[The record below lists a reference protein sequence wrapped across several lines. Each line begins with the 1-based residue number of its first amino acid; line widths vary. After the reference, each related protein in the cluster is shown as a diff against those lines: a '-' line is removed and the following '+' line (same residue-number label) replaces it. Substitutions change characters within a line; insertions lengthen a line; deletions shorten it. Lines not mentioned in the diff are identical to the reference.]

1 MARKKQGRSKKK
13 SKIMKVTNQES
24 SVKGPHTF
32 VFQRGTVGKNVQQ
45 LVLDTRRIME
55 PFTSTGLRARK
66 KNVLKD
72 FISVAGPLGVSH
84 LLTFSKTQTSV
95 NMRIIRLPKGPT
107 ITFKVKQYCLIRD
120 VVSQLKRP
128 NMYASQFRHP
138 PLLVL
143 NNFNSDSMHM
153 KLMAT
158 MFQNMFPSINVH
170 TVKLNT
176 IRRCVLLNYD
186 PNTNLIELR
195 HYSIKV
201 VPAGMSRSVKKL
213 LQTKVP
219 NLSRYTDVSE
229 YFTNAG
235 NLSESEAEQDGPHNE
250 VNLPQSIG
258 SRGNMTAEKS
268 AIRLVEIGPRIQLQ
282 LVKIEEGVCNGDII
296 YHQFVKKTEEEIAAA
311 KTAREKKKLLKDK
324 RKNKQKMNVLQKK
337 ELREKHK
344 EKSIL
349 GMQKKKEQEEKQDSD
364 ADSIEAVSMT
374 KVDDAG
380 GDEEDDEDD
389 AEYYRRE
396 VGQEPEQGLFQKRTQ
411 MGLKRK
417 KQDESAPKS
426 SIKRFKSQRKK
437 TAPANKRDK
446 RSIGMPSSNTQ
457 RTGFKVKRSNSSKK
471 SFKFRKT
478 KGGR

>member
-1 MARKKQGRSKKK
+1 MGKKQGRNKKK
-13 SKIMKVTNQES
+13 SRLMKATNQTNF
-24 SVKGPHTF
+24 VRGPHTF

-95 NMRIIRLPKGPT
+95 NMRVIRLPKGPT
-107 ITFKVKQYCLIRD
+107 ITFRVQQYCLIRD

-128 NMYASQFRHP
+128 NMYASQFQNP

-143 NNFNSDSMHM
+143 NNFNKDAMHM

-170 TVKLNT
+170 TVKLNR

-186 PNTNLIELR
+186 PETNMIDLR

-213 LQTKVP
+213 LKTKVP

-235 NLSESEAEQDGPHNE
+235 ALSESEPEQDGPHNE
-250 VNLPQSIG
+250 INLPQSIG
-258 SRGNMTAEKS
+258 SRGNMAAEKS
-268 AIRLVEIGPRIQLQ
+268 AIRLVEIGPRIQFQ
-282 LVKIEEGVCNGDII
+282 LVKIEEGVCSGDII
-296 YHQFVKKTEEEIAAA
+296 YHQYVKKSEDEIAAA
-311 KTAREKKKLLKDK
+311 KLAREKKTSAKE
-324 RKNKQKMNVLQKK
+324 RRRNKQKMNVLKKK
-337 ELREKHK
+337 ELKEKHK
-344 EKSIL
+344 EKSL
-349 GMQKKKEQEEKQDSD
+349 EGMQMKNQQEENMDNDESEEVSK
-364 ADSIEAVSMT
+364 AVN
-374 KVDDAG
+374 VDD
-380 GDEEDDEDD
+380 EDEDD
-389 AEYYRRE
+389 AEYYRQE
-396 VGQEPEQGLFQKRTQ
+396 VGEEPEQGLFQKRTQ
-411 MGLKRK
+411 LKRK
-417 KQDESAPKS
+417 KQHESEGNL
-426 SIKRFKSQRKK
+426 KRFKGRKK
-437 TAPANKRDK
+437 KNVPGSHRDK
-446 RSIGMPSSNTQ
+446 RTIGIARPPTHKAS
-457 RTGFKVKRSNSSKK
+457 FKVKKSRSASKSS
-471 SFKFRKT
+471 RK
-478 KGGR
+478 GRR